1 MRNSRRG
8 ECLRNGMFRLRFHVA
23 YLAEKLLLGPLGHRR
38 FDSALHGLLLGP
50 LGKALI
56 VSALHGW
63 LLLLRWNVEAL
74 PLLTAPEMQPT
85 RAFVLIC
92 T

>member
-1 MRNSRRG
+1 MEVFASLTIAFSARLIVSTGWQMRKSRRG

-38 FDSALHGLLLGP
+38 FGSALH
-50 LGKALI
+50 
-56 VSALHGW
+56 VW
-63 LLLLRWNVEAL
+63 L

-85 RAFVLIC
+85 RLC
-92 T
+92 